1 MEVICV
7 CNYSPTFFQNKDYA
21 RIDNRI
27 GSNFPFMHFSLES
40 KHLDMQIQQISSQK
54 ESITSS
60 SPEGILSIFHSLV
73 VVLRTRRTLRQ
84 KNFPF
89 DATLQRKLFLLQFQ
103 CKICVSKTLAWMAF
117 RKFNQNE
124 MDGMDQ
130 IIWASEASLKT
141 EKKIN
146 DIVYFSKQKK
156 IAERY
161 F

>member
-7 CNYSPTFFQNKDYA
+7 CNYSPTVFQNKDYA

-89 DATLQRKLFLLQFQ
+89 DATLSENFFYCNSSARFVSAKLSRGWLFENSIRMKWMEWIKLFGHP
-103 CKICVSKTLAWMAF
+103 
-117 RKFNQNE
+117 RHP
-124 MDGMDQ
+124 
-130 IIWASEASLKT
+130 
-141 EKKIN
+141 
-146 DIVYFSKQKK
+146 
-156 IAERY
+156 
-161 F
+161 

>member
-1 MEVICV
+1 M
-7 CNYSPTFFQNKDYA
+7 PA

-27 GSNFPFMHFSLES
+27 GSNFPFMHFSLKS

-130 IIWASEASLKT
+130 IIWASGASLKT
-141 EKKIN
+141 ENKSLS
-146 DIVYFSKQKK
+146 DIVYFSKPKK
-156 IAERY
+156 LLKHIFARRSL

>member
-1 MEVICV
+1 
-7 CNYSPTFFQNKDYA
+7 
-21 RIDNRI
+21 
-27 GSNFPFMHFSLES
+27 
-40 KHLDMQIQQISSQK
+40 
-54 ESITSS
+54 
-60 SPEGILSIFHSLV
+60 
-73 VVLRTRRTLRQ
+73 
-84 KNFPF
+84 
-89 DATLQRKLFLLQFQ
+89 
-103 CKICVSKTLAWMAF
+103 MAF

>member
-73 VVLRTRRTLRQ
+73 VVVLRKRRTLRQ
-84 KNFPF
+84 NNFPF
-89 DATLQRKLFLLQFQ
+89 DATL
-103 CKICVSKTLAWMAF
+103 
-117 RKFNQNE
+117 
-124 MDGMDQ
+124 
-130 IIWASEASLKT
+130 
-141 EKKIN
+141 
-146 DIVYFSKQKK
+146 
-156 IAERY
+156 
-161 F
+161 